1 MYLTQFMSWDGNFG
15 PKLSQKQWYSIH
27 LKLILD
33 FYFSSERRDEVVRP
47 PADDL
52 ASQGSIELDN
62 HAIYSEPDD
71 SQYLYSYIGPE
82 NITLQSNR
90 VSHGED
96 NTACPQGNAFS
107 ELDFSC
113 AVCHE
118 YAMANTDRLE

>member
-1 MYLTQFMSWDGNFG
+1 M
-15 PKLSQKQWYSIH
+15 
-27 LKLILD
+27 
-33 FYFSSERRDEVVRP
+33 RDEVMRP
-47 PADDL
+47 PTDVSAGQD
-52 ASQGSIELDN
+52 SIELDS

-96 NTACPQGNAFS
+96 NTACPQGNAYS
-107 ELDFSC
+107 ELDLSS

-118 YAMANTDRLE
+118 YAMANTDRFE